1 MASTNKTTHYDLPLF
16 VGTDKPTW
24 LGDFNSAMTA
34 LDNAIYQAEQ
44 AAATAQSQAT
54 AANSTATAASSNA
67 TTAIQ
72 NASQALNLANGYPV
86 SNNITLTAGAAGGAT
101 VASFDG
107 KLSVNAN
114 KTLAQLNL
122 TLSLTGSTAVGSTI
136 IATVPGY
143 TANNSVRIGLLFL
156 QYTNSSGA
164 TATDIYP
171 LQLNQQ
177 GQITTTLNYRAFTG
191 TAYANA
197 FGLVDISQANAS
209 ISAG

>member
-16 VGTDKPTW
+16 IGTDKPTW

-34 LDNAIYQAEQ
+34 LDNAIYQAAQ

-72 NASQALNLANGYPV
+72 NASQALTLANGYPA
-86 SNNITLTAGAAGGAT
+86 SNNITLTAGAFGGAT
-101 VASFDG
+101 VSSFAG
-107 KLSVNAN
+107 NLAVNAN
-114 KTLAQLNL
+114 KSLAQLY
-122 TLSLTGSTAVGSTI
+122 LSAALTGSTASGSTI

-143 TANNSVRIGLLFL
+143 TANASARIGLLFL
-156 QYTNSSGA
+156 QYTNSSGS

-191 TAYANA
+191 TAYATC
-197 FGLVDISQANAS
+197 FGLIDISTANAS
-209 ISAG
+209 ISGD

>member
-72 NASQALNLANGYPV
+72 NASQALNLVNGYPA
-86 SNNITLTAGAAGGAT
+86 SNNITLTAGTFGGAT
-101 VASFDG
+101 VSSFSG
-107 KLSVNAN
+107 NLAVNAN
-114 KTLAQLNL
+114 KSLAQLF
-122 TLSLTGSTAVGSTI
+122 LSAALTGSTASGSTI
-136 IATVPGY
+136 IATLPGY
-143 TANNSVRIGLLFL
+143 TANTVVRIGLLFL
-156 QYTNSSGA
+156 QYTSSSGA

-171 LQLNQQ
+171 LNLNQQ
-177 GQITTTLNYRAFTG
+177 GQIITTLNYRAFTG

-209 ISAG
+209 ITAG

>member
-1 MASTNKTTHYDLPLF
+1 MASTNKTTHYNLPLF

-34 LDNAIYQAEQ
+34 LDNAIYQAAQ

-72 NASQALNLANGYPV
+72 NASQALTLANGYPV

-101 VASFDG
+101 VSSFNG

-114 KTLAQLNL
+114 KSLAQLNL
-122 TLSLTGSTAVGSTI
+122 SLSLTGSTALGSTVV
-136 IATVPGY
+136 ANVPGY
-143 TANNSVRIGLLFL
+143 TANNSVSIGLLIL

-164 TATDIYP
+164 NATDIYP
-171 LQLNQQ
+171 LVLNQQ
-177 GQITTTLNYRAFTG
+177 GQIVTTFNNRAFVG
-191 TAYANA
+191 TAYANC

>member
-44 AAATAQSQAT
+44 AAATAQSQAI

-86 SNNITLTAGAAGGAT
+86 SNEIKLTAGAFGGAT
-101 VASFDG
+101 VSSFNG
-107 KLSVNAN
+107 TLSVNAN
-114 KTLAQLNL
+114 KSLAQLFVSAALTDSTNL
-122 TLSLTGSTAVGSTI
+122 GGTI

-143 TANNSVRIGLLFL
+143 TANTSVRIGLLFL
-156 QYTNSSGA
+156 QYTTSSGG
-164 TATDIYP
+164 TATDIYT
-171 LQLNQQ
+171 LHLNQQ
-177 GQITTTLNYRAFTG
+177 GQINTTLNRRSFTG
-191 TAYANA
+191 TAYVTCY
-197 FGLVDISQANAS
+197 GLVDISAANAS
-209 ISAG
+209 ISVG